1 MNLKI
6 KRKKMIMKK
15 IYVIGLSS
23 IIMLSVLLFSLFFI
37 NKKDKKKPTTPIL
50 KTITLNESTCHIS
63 DDDIGKIEGIQ
74 CNDSVL
80 VTMDFHT
87 GYSYTLFNLQTGTS
101 LGRFGK
107 IGQGPEEIS
116 LGCIGNL
123 VNNKYYIYNFADGLV
138 AKYNTDSLTHNINTK
153 PIKMTRIKIPF
164 GDVHFRRVI
173 PLNDSTFLGAGI
185 NITKQYTVF
194 DHQNTFISSEVDVYN
209 ANNKQFNK
217 YQRALSNSG
226 ILRKHPTKNKFAFA
240 LSKSA
245 NIDFFDVVN
254 NQIRPIKLVRER
266 DPLLNLQQNSTLV
279 TARPSLTCPIGYLD
293 VTVGEKYVYALYTE
307 KKITASYN
315 SDIIRVF
322 DWEGNPIVQYKLKNE
337 AFHIA
342 INEKAQKL
350 YAVIRNAE
358 AGYSITS
365 YDIPVL

>member
-1 MNLKI
+1 
-6 KRKKMIMKK
+6 MKK
-15 IYVIGLSS
+15 KHVIGVSV
-23 IIMLSVLLFSLFFI
+23 IIMLSVLLFSLFFL
-37 NKKDKKKPTTPIL
+37 NKEDKKKPTTPIL

-80 VTMDFHT
+80 ITFDLHT
-87 GYSYTLFNLQTGTS
+87 GYTYTLFDLQTGTS

-116 LGCIGNL
+116 AGCIGSL
-123 VNNKYYIYNFADGLV
+123 VNNTYYIYNFVDGLI
-138 AKYNTDSLTHNINTK
+138 AKYNTDSLTCDINTN
-153 PIKMTRIKIPF
+153 PIKMARLKIPL
-164 GDVHFRRVI
+164 GDVHFQRVI
-173 PLNDSTFLGAGI
+173 PLNDSIFLGAGT

-194 DHQNTFISSEVDVYN
+194 DHKKTFISSAVDVYN
-209 ANNKQFNK
+209 AYDKQFSK
-217 YQRALSNSG
+217 YQRALSNTG
-226 ILRKHPTKNKFAFA
+226 VLRKHPTKNKFAFA

-254 NQIRPIKLVRER
+254 NQIRPIKLIRER
-266 DPLLNLQQNSTLV
+266 DPLLNPQQNSTMV
-279 TARPSLTCPIGYLD
+279 STGPKLTCPIGYLD
-293 VTVGEKYVYALYTE
+293 VTVGDKYVYALYTE
-307 KKITASYN
+307 KKVTAAYN

-322 DWEGNPIVQYKLKNE
+322 DWEGNPIVQYKLKDE
-337 AFHIA
+337 AFYIT